1 MSNISKIICQLSQD
15 SFSLNIA
22 EFSFVVFYSSS
33 LGLDVQ
39 KSQTIKV
46 YDQSPL
52 ILNFFVAFMFIQL
65 VTVIIS
71 IYSIYLSGNID
82 KITAGH
88 KRFSRIIGKVT
99 CGFWT
104 MPPNMEPKYDP
115 QFDQDDENDLYD
127 EEEEVKFYLDMQ
139 DKFLFL
145 LTIGA
150 LVGSYAVTILR
161 SIIEQ

>member
-1 MSNISKIICQLSQD
+1 MITDTIFWIISSI
-15 SFSLNIA
+15 SLLLKA
-22 EFSFVVFYSSS
+22 F
-33 LGLDVQ
+33 
-39 KSQTIKV
+39 KV

-88 KRFSRIIGKVT
+88 KRFSRIIGRTT
-99 CGFWT
+99 CGWWT

-115 QFDQDDENDLYD
+115 QYDQDDENDLYD

-145 LTIGA
+145 IIIIA

-161 SIIEQ
+161 SLIEQ

>member
-1 MSNISKIICQLSQD
+1 MGFQVTLLLATFLYVEYFQNNMPTFSKYE
-15 SFSLNIA
+15 N
-22 EFSFVVFYSSS
+22 
-33 LGLDVQ
+33 
-39 KSQTIKV
+39 
-46 YDQSPL
+46 SPL

-71 IYSIYLSGNID
+71 IYSIYLSSNID

-88 KRFSRIIGKVT
+88 KRFSRVIGRLT
-99 CGFWT
+99 CGWWT

-115 QFDQDDENDLYD
+115 QYDQDDEHDRYD

-145 LTIGA
+145 ITILA
-150 LVGSYAVTILR
+150 LVAAYCITILR
-161 SIIEQ
+161 SVIEQ

>member
-1 MSNISKIICQLSQD
+1 MKKT
-15 SFSLNIA
+15 F
-22 EFSFVVFYSSS
+22 
-33 LGLDVQ
+33 
-39 KSQTIKV
+39 KV

-65 VTVIIS
+65 ITVIIS
-71 IYSIYLSGNID
+71 IYSIYLSSNID

-88 KRFSRIIGKVT
+88 KRFSRIIGRTT
-99 CGFWT
+99 CGWWT

-115 QFDQDDENDLYD
+115 KFDQDDENDLYD

-145 LTIGA
+145 LTILA
-150 LVGSYAVTILR
+150 LVGSYVATILR
-161 SIIEQ
+161 SLVEIDF

>member
-1 MSNISKIICQLSQD
+1 MRPNWSDLFGLHNHKTYG
-15 SFSLNIA
+15 
-22 EFSFVVFYSSS
+22 VVNLLEKTF
-33 LGLDVQ
+33 
-39 KSQTIKV
+39 KV

-82 KITAGH
+82 KITTVH
-88 KRFSRIIGKVT
+88 KRFSRIIGRTT
-99 CGFWT
+99 CGWWT

-115 QFDQDDENDLYD
+115 VFDQDDENDRYD

-145 LTIGA
+145 LIILA
-150 LVGSYAVTILR
+150 LVGAYAVTILR
-161 SIIEQ
+161 SIIES